1 MYLGLMTSISY
12 DSKFMRQIIFLF
24 NRATI
29 APVIVIKKIRY
40 RQGRRNSIISGEAP
54 QVKEHTRAGNFKTLL

>member
-1 MYLGLMTSISY
+1 MINEIPIYMMFHPKSIY
-12 DSKFMRQIIFLF
+12 YHQ
-24 NRATI
+24 NEN
-29 APVIVIKKIRY
+29 PVLLY

>member
-1 MYLGLMTSISY
+1 MTSISY

-29 APVIVIKKIRY
+29 APVIGIKRIIALNKI
-40 RQGRRNSIISGEAP
+40 ILI
-54 QVKEHTRAGNFKTLL
+54 KELRALIY

>member
-29 APVIVIKKIRY
+29 APVIVMKKIRY
-40 RQGRRNSIISGEAP
+40 RT
-54 QVKEHTRAGNFKTLL
+54 K